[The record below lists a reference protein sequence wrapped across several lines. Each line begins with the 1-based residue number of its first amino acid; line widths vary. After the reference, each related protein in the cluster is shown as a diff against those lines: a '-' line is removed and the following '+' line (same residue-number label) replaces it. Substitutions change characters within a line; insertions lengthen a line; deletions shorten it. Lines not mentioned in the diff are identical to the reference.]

1 MNFRLLMNL
10 LRDLVAIETRAI
22 NSRDYAKQER
32 IEKLTYRIE
41 RKLEQIA

>member
-22 NSRDYAKQER
+22 NSRDYVTQER

-41 RKLEQIA
+41 RKLEKIA